1 MNEMKFSEKH
11 EWARVDEAGIATVGI
26 SDYAQKTIGD
36 LVFIELP
43 QVGDRIEQGQ
53 EAGVIESVKAA
64 NDLYTPVS
72 GEVVEINPTLGDSP
86 DLVNQDA
93 HEKGWLF
100 KIKLADA
107 TQLDALMDETAY
119 QEFISTLE

>member
-1 MNEMKFSEKH
+1 MSEMKFSEQH

-43 QVGDRIEQGQ
+43 QIGDRVEKGQ

-72 GEVVEINPTLGDSP
+72 GEVVEINSTLGDSP

-107 TQLDALMDETAY
+107 TQLDSLMDETAY
-119 QEFISTLE
+119 QDFISTLE